1 MLKTSLDSARLCRI
15 PAALGDGVLVGKSRT
30 GVWGFPTSLFPASDW
45 EKRDQM
51 CQEVGV
57 APGVGVRGGYV
68 MCVWDGAAG
77 SKGQPQWPNAVS
89 SPAPTPT
96 HSQSLKSRD
105 VRASR
110 NLRDHFVSER
120 TRFIDE
126 ETEAQCFHA
135 LPNLAELFL
144 FMYCHQGLVPA
155 LILHLAA

>member
-1 MLKTSLDSARLCRI
+1 MCDVCLGWGGRLKG
-15 PAALGDGVLVGKSRT
+15 AATVAKC
-30 GVWGFPTSLFPASDW
+30 SLFP
-45 EKRDQM
+45 
-51 CQEVGV
+51 
-57 APGVGVRGGYV
+57 PT
-68 MCVWDGAAG
+68 
-77 SKGQPQWPNAVS
+77 
-89 SPAPTPT
+89 PTPT

-126 ETEAQCFHA
+126 ETEAQCFYA
-135 LPNLAELFL
+135 LPNLAELVL